1 MTHTNDALKAT
12 SNSSNKSER
21 KKKIYTF
28 DEIKMIKK
36 MFLTHVNDALKAT
49 LLQYSLLIPVIR
61 ERDAKHK
68 DSMDSQGGLEEAK
81 DA

>member
-1 MTHTNDALKAT
+1 MTHLKQHLIPVIRVR
-12 SNSSNKSER
+12 EFFF
-21 KKKIYTF
+21 YTF

-36 MFLTHVNDALKAT
+36 MFLMHVNDALKAT
-49 LLQYSLLIPVIR
+49 LLQHSCLIPVIR
-61 ERDAKHK
+61 ERDAKHE